1 MSIISRY
8 NTYIDS
14 LINGNYSVEYPSKE
28 RQVNEMTFYM
38 FSRTQSIFK
47 WEGLPVTIPQRI
59 LELYLQMNGN
69 ACFYK
74 HNNELYVFT
83 GGLGGKPDVYYMPTI
98 YTIANPALNLSVNA
112 VIDKD
117 CIVMPNDSMYLGL
130 FPLHSKYARNMVE
143 TELSIKLAN
152 INSRIIS
159 LISAQDDRTKKSAEK
174 YIEDI
179 ESGKLSIVGETKF
192 LEDLK
197 ISPYATNAH
206 GVITDL
212 IELLQYFKASW
223 YNEIGLN
230 ANYNMKRESINS
242 GESQLNN
249 DALLPFV
256 DDMLNMRKTY
266 AEKVNGMFDTN
277 ITVDYNSAWE
287 DNEIEIEEEQ
297 KGITTETEID
307 EGGETNEDSDG
318 K

>member
-8 NTYIDS
+8 NNYIDS
-14 LINGNYSVEYPSKE
+14 LLNGNHSVEYPSKD
-28 RQVNEMTFYM
+28 RQINEMTFYM

-47 WEGLPVTIPQRI
+47 WHDLPDTIPARI

-69 ACFYK
+69 ACFYH
-74 HNNELYVFT
+74 HNNSLYVFT

-117 CIVMPNDSMYLGL
+117 CVVMPNDSMYLGL
-130 FPLHSKYARNMVE
+130 FPLHSRYARNMIE

-159 LISAQDDRTKKSAEK
+159 LISAQDDRTRKSAEK

-179 ESGKLSIVGETKF
+179 ANGKLSVVGEAKF
-192 LEDLK
+192 YEDLK
-197 ISPYATNAH
+197 TSPYATNAH

-249 DALLPFV
+249 DALLPFI

-266 AEKVNGMFDTN
+266 AKKVNAMFDTS
-277 ITVDYNSAWE
+277 ISVEYNSAWR

-297 KGITTETEID
+297 KKLSTENK
-307 EGGETNEDSDG
+307 GGETNENSNS
-318 K
+318 